1 MLEIFIYIAF
11 AILLCWSLYMNYKLG
26 KIVLNIEE
34 EIEVALDSLDE
45 RYKSISKILQ
55 VPLYYDSP
63 EIRQVLYDVEKTRI
77 AILKIASS
85 MGAAIDEDTAD

>member
-1 MLEIFIYIAF
+1 
-11 AILLCWSLYMNYKLG
+11 MNYKLG